1 MGGLLARYYLQCADG
16 VPQVAAC
23 VTLGTPH
30 QGSKL
35 APFAVTRL
43 GRALL
48 PGSPLLNR
56 LNSAPLP
63 GEVHFTAIY
72 SRHDNMVVPM
82 ESARLD
88 GADNVELAEMGHT
101 TLLFSAQAAQAVITA
116 LSKAW

>member
-1 MGGLLARYYLQCADG
+1 MSL
-16 VPQVAAC
+16 PQRDPIRSS
-23 VTLGTPH
+23 GKTPEDV
-30 QGSKL
+30 SL
-35 APFAVTRL
+35 
-43 GRALL
+43 
-48 PGSPLLNR
+48 S
-56 LNSAPLP
+56 SATLP

-116 LSKAW
+116 LSNSS